1 MKLNRLTI
9 EQALFLLILLVALGI
24 RILRIGNVP
33 LSDLEAEQALQAY
46 QISNG
51 NGSDFLPGP
60 AYPLLTGVAFFLFAD
75 NNAYARIWPII
86 AGICL
91 VIFPYLIRSLIGR
104 KAALIMA
111 IGIALDPSLVAFSRI
126 AGSEIMAVGFGAL
139 AFGLAYNRKAIP
151 AGIFGGLML
160 LSGPSP
166 LQGLLGF
173 GLAWL
178 IGDIL
183 SRGDILAPIP
193 RQEPAE
199 DSRNAIKS
207 GLLAAGGVILVVGTL
222 FFLFPEGLGSLT
234 GILPTYLA
242 GWITA
247 SGVSAWR
254 LLALLVVYNPIVL
267 IFGLLAIV
275 QGWRRHETVAQW
287 LSLWTATMLVLVF
300 IYPGREVI
308 SLAWL
313 LVPLWALTAI
323 EIAKY
328 LRLQSAELVPALGQ
342 AALILIL
349 MALGWL
355 NLAGL
360 GMSAGDL
367 QSNQLRWAV
376 VGGTVVLAGITTL
389 LIGLGWSATTAKQ
402 GLVWG
407 LLLGFGLY
415 SISSTW
421 ALSQLR
427 PNGEQEL
434 FAPVP
439 VAKNSGD
446 LQVTLG
452 DLSEWRTG
460 MRDTLDVVLTTSAPS
475 LRWEMRNWPEARF
488 LTSIPAGEL
497 PSVII
502 TREEQPEPNLALGYR
517 GQDFAWWSY
526 PNWEGAIPENW
537 PSWLVFRDAPQIDA
551 NIILWARTDLFPGG
565 VLSIEEDSSQ
575 DSEEEIPLGQLP
587 VD

>member
-1 MKLNRLTI
+1 MKLNRITI
-9 EQALFLLILLVALGI
+9 EQALFILILLVGLGV
-24 RILRIGNVP
+24 RILRIGNTP

-46 QISNG
+46 QLSNG
-51 NGSDFLPGP
+51 NDGGFSHGP
-60 AYPLLTGVAFFLFAD
+60 AYPFLTAVTFFLFAD
-75 NNAYARIWPII
+75 NNAYARIWPIL
-86 AGICL
+86 AGCCL
-91 VIFPYLIRSLIGR
+91 VIFPYLIRSLVGR

-111 IGIALDPSLVAFSRI
+111 IGIALDPSLVAYSRI
-126 AGSEIMAVGFGAL
+126 AGSEMLAIGFGAM
-139 AFGLAYNRKAIP
+139 AFGLAYNRKSIL

-160 LSGPSP
+160 MSGPSA

-183 SRGDILAPIP
+183 SRGDILAPLP
-193 RQEPAE
+193 REAPTGDKKIE
-199 DSRNAIKS
+199 IKS
-207 GLLAAGGVILVVGTL
+207 GLIAAGAVILVVGTL
-222 FFLFPEGLGSLT
+222 FFLYPQGLGALT
-234 GILPTYLA
+234 GFLPTYLA
-242 GWITA
+242 GWVTTSGISA
-247 SGVSAWR
+247 SR
-254 LLALLVVYNPIVL
+254 LFALLVVYNPIVL

-275 QGWRRHETVAQW
+275 QGWRRRETVSQW
-287 LSLWTATMLVLVF
+287 LSLWAGTMLVLVF
-300 IYPGREVI
+300 IYPGRDPI
-308 SLAWL
+308 SLSWL
-313 LVPLWALTAI
+313 LVPLWALAGI
-323 EIAKY
+323 EISKY
-328 LRLQSAELVPALGQ
+328 FRLQGAELIPAMGQ
-342 AALILIL
+342 AVLILIL
-349 MALGWL
+349 MALSWL

-389 LIGLGWSATTAKQ
+389 LIGLGWSTTTAKQ

-460 MRDTLDVVLTTSAPS
+460 MRDTLDVVLINSAPS
-475 LRWEMRNWPEARF
+475 LRWEMSNWSEARF

-502 TREEQPEPNLALGYR
+502 TSQDQPEPNLALGYR

-526 PNWEGAIPENW
+526 PNWEGALPENW
-537 PSWLVFRDAPQIDA
+537 PGWLVFRNAPQIDT

-565 VLSIEEDSSQ
+565 ALSFEESSPPN
-575 DSEEEIPLGQLP
+575 SEQEIPFGQLP
-587 VD
+587 IE

>member
-1 MKLNRLTI
+1 MKLKRITI
-9 EQALFLLILLVALGI
+9 EQALFLLILVVAIGV
-24 RILRIGNVP
+24 RILRIGNTP

-46 QISNG
+46 QLSNG
-51 NGSDFLPGP
+51 NGGGFSPGP
-60 AYPLLTGVAFFLFAD
+60 VYPFLTGLTFFLFAD
-75 NNAYARIWPII
+75 NNAYARIWPIL
-86 AGICL
+86 AGCCL

-126 AGSEIMAVGFGAL
+126 AGSDMLAIGFGAM
-139 AFGLAYNRKAIP
+139 AFGLAYNRKAIL

-160 LSGPSP
+160 LSGPSAV
-166 LQGLLGF
+166 QGLLGF

-178 IGDIL
+178 IGEIL
-183 SRGDILAPIP
+183 SRGDVLAPFP
-193 RQEPAE
+193 RQGPADNDKKE
-199 DSRNAIKS
+199 IKS
-207 GLLAAGGVILVVGTL
+207 GLITTGLVILVVGTL
-222 FFLFPEGLGSLT
+222 FFLYPEGLGALT
-234 GILPTYLA
+234 GILPSYLA
-242 GWITA
+242 GWVTA
-247 SGVSAWR
+247 SGISASR
-254 LLALLVVYNPIVL
+254 LLALLIVYNPIVL
-267 IFGLLAIV
+267 IFGILAII
-275 QGWRRHETVAQW
+275 QGWWRHETVSQW
-287 LSLWTATMLVLVF
+287 LSLWAGTMLILVF
-300 IYPGREVI
+300 MYPGREAI

-313 LVPLWALTAI
+313 LLPLWALAGI

-328 LRLQSAELVPALGQ
+328 FRLKGAETIPALGQ

-349 MALGWL
+349 MALSWL

-360 GMSAGDL
+360 GMSVGDL

-407 LLLGFGLY
+407 LLLGFGFY
-415 SISSTW
+415 GFSSTW

-427 PNGEQEL
+427 PNGDQEL

-439 VAKNSGD
+439 IAKNSGD

-460 MRDTLDVVLTTSAPS
+460 MRDTLDVVLTNSAPS
-475 LRWEMRNWPEARF
+475 LRWEMRNWSEARF
-488 LTSIPAGEL
+488 LTTIPAGEL

-502 TREEQPEPNLALGYR
+502 TSEDQPEPNLALGYR

-526 PNWEGAIPENW
+526 PNWEGALPGNW
-537 PSWLVFRDAPQIDA
+537 PSWLVFRNAPQIDT
-551 NIILWARTDLFPGG
+551 NVILWARTDLFPGG
-565 VLSIEEDSSQ
+565 VLSFEEDSSP
-575 DSEEEIPLGQLP
+575 DNEEEIPFGQLP
-587 VD
+587 VE